1 MGDNGSTIITYTS
14 DKPDAIIEAVT
25 NGTDIK
31 PGHVVT
37 NVGESNEED
46 IDLCGQTETPLGV
59 VLCNPDHNIDDAY
72 SDNTTVQVA
81 RCGSGCK
88 VRVWYQA
95 NGGDAQ
101 KGEIVVLGSEAGKVV
116 VYGYT
121 DGAVNTDTL
130 ATKVGRL
137 AEAVTND
144 ATDDQV
150 VEVWLD

>member
-25 NGTDIK
+25 NGSDIK

-46 IDLCGQTETPLGV
+46 IDLCAQTETPLGV
-59 VLCNPDHNIDDAY
+59 VLCNPDQDIDTAY
-72 SDNTTVQVA
+72 DDNTTVQVA
-81 RCGSGCK
+81 RCGSVCK
-88 VRVWYQA
+88 VRVWFQA
-95 NGGDAQ
+95 NGGDANL
-101 KGEIVVLGSEAGKVV
+101 GLLVCVGSEAGIVTV
-116 VYGYT
+116 WSYT
-121 DGAVNTDTL
+121 DAAVNTDTL
-130 ATKVGRL
+130 ATVVGRL

-150 VEVWLD
+150 VEIWLD